1 MPAGDSDAIAFL
13 SATLGTVQGT
23 ISGEIYMLGSII
35 VGFFIAMA
43 GAYVTY
49 QSFYD
54 STITAHNVSWLQGT
68 AGLMVGIFVMA
79 FGISIVVVSAVK
91 LAADMTRNDRF

>member
-1 MPAGDSDAIAFL
+1 
-13 SATLGTVQGT
+13 
-23 ISGEIYMLGSII
+23 MLGSII
-35 VGFFIAMA
+35 VGFMITMA

-54 STITAHNVSWLQGT
+54 SAITAHNVSWLQGT
-68 AGLMVGIFVMA
+68 AGLMIGIFVIA

-91 LAADMTRNDRF
+91 LAADMTKNDRF